1 MRYLTQMGNHIRRAS
16 NSWTENNNSISIED
30 VLNYVATVLYFF
42 FILLLD
48 WVKCLIFHCVAR
60 SDNCISKYLE
70 TYLLINLF

>member
-42 FILLLD
+42 
-48 WVKCLIFHCVAR
+48 
-60 SDNCISKYLE
+60 
-70 TYLLINLF
+70 LFCCSTGLNALFSIVLQEVIIAYQSI